1 MIHFYLGR
9 SGSGKS
15 TKLKKDA
22 IDQLNRFPIEGPE
35 QLFLVPDQMSF
46 QVEYELAKESGGF
59 SKLSVL
65 SLHSLA
71 ERILVDSDQPE
82 LPLLDRTGMHVL
94 LRKIIEDQKETLRIF
109 KRSSHAIGFV
119 KEMEQVILELRQQE
133 LTADAFYKASRNQSQ
148 LMQDKMHD
156 IYVVYKAFE
165 QAFQQQFSDKEDQ
178 LKRATDVM
186 ATSTII
192 KNAIIYVDGFYDF
205 NMLER
210 RFLTTLF
217 KEASSVQIAF
227 TLDKDVTVDTFFY
240 TNETYHKFVE
250 TLQEQ
255 GLSYKISWFEP
266 CLEFKKKGIASLE
279 EGLVYQDREKR
290 ENDGSVELLEAVNR
304 RVEIDALARSIRS
317 YVRREGYRYSDIAV
331 VTRDLTLYSSLI
343 ERIFPMYDVP
353 FFIDQAKP
361 MIHHPLIE
369 CICSSFE
376 AIMQRYPY
384 EALFRAFKTD
394 LFTPLHEDSVRFRE
408 QIDQLETI
416 VLAQGIKGKLWST
429 EVEWRVK
436 TVRHG
441 YEDEPTEEERETNRA
456 VNELKNHLIA
466 PLNQLEKQIKQSK
479 TVVEMSRA
487 VYTFF
492 EALSVP
498 EKVQQFKQ
506 QVDAEGAIQL
516 GSEYEQVWEGVIRI
530 LDQLV
535 EIGGDDVTTPQSFF
549 KTITAGFENMRFQM
563 VPPAIDQVTIGDME
577 RSRLPKA
584 RATFVI
590 GVNEG
595 VIPSKPRDNGIVRA
609 QERHELKEK
618 GVSFGYSSFD
628 RMWHEHFY
636 AYMAQVNASEKLV
649 VSYALA
655 DEEGTALLPSPLIR
669 HIKDTLDF
677 VPLTFVQNEADADS
691 ENHSIESVSHP
702 KQAFME
708 LIRQLQ
714 KWKQGETIDSIW
726 WDVYHWFRQQEQWH
740 SSLKAALESLDYAY
754 KEVPLPIEKVRDLY
768 GSELVMSVSRMELFK
783 QCSFRHFGQYGLKL
797 KERDVYKL
805 EAFDIGELFHMVLK
819 LMSHKQKDRN
829 KTWKKLSFDECRE
842 MTIAAVEEV
851 APIIQRKI
859 LLSTNHYQYISDK
872 LEEIAL
878 NVTEAIRQQALLS
891 KFETIGL
898 EVAFGPQTN
907 LSLPSY
913 PLEHGMS
920 MTVRGRIDRIDQAT
934 VDGQSYLS
942 VIDYKS
948 SATAL
953 AFSDVIEGLSLQI
966 PVYLT
971 VALKGS
977 EAWLEQSSQIGGMFY
992 FHIHNPVLEDTE
1004 QEEEERLKAFKL
1016 SGWMPKDRQLA
1027 TLFDQSLEETTKSN
1041 VVPIEFKKDGTF
1053 HNRSKVVTEDDFRT
1067 LFAYTEQKIVDIGN
1081 EIANGKTE
1089 VKPFQR
1095 ENGHVACSFCPMHA
1109 VCQFDPSLP
1118 GYGYNEIYKKTNQ
1131 HALEEMRD
1139 HLGEG
1144 ENEDA

>member
-15 TKLKKDA
+15 TKLKKEA

-46 QVEYELAKESGGF
+46 QVEYELAKKSGGF

-65 SLHSLA
+65 SLQSLA
-71 ERILVDSDQPE
+71 ERILVETDQQE

-94 LRKIIEDQKETLRIF
+94 LRKIVEEQKEKLRIF
-109 KRSSHAIGFV
+109 KRSSHATGFV
-119 KEMEQVILELRQQE
+119 QEMEQVIIELRQQE
-133 LTADAFYKASRNQSQ
+133 LTADAFYKASRNQSP
-148 LMQDKMHD
+148 LIQDKMHD
-156 IYVVYKAFE
+156 IYIVYKGFE
-165 QAFQQQFSDKEDQ
+165 QAFQQRFTDKENQ
-178 LKRATDVM
+178 LKHATDVL
-186 ATSTII
+186 ATSNVV
-192 KNAIIYVDGFYDF
+192 KDAVIYVDGFYDF
-205 NMLER
+205 NKLER

-217 KEASSVQIAF
+217 KEASSVQIAL
-227 TLDKDVTVDTFFY
+227 TLDKDATLDTFFY
-240 TNETYHKFVE
+240 TNETYQRLVE
-250 TLQEQ
+250 TLQQQ
-255 GLSYKISWFEP
+255 GLSYKTSWFEP
-266 CLEFKKKGIASLE
+266 SLRFKRKGIASLE
-279 EGLVYQDREKR
+279 EALVYQDHEKR
-290 ENDGSVELLEAVNR
+290 ENDGSVQLVEAVNR

-317 YVRREGYRYSDIAV
+317 YVRTEGYRYSDIAV
-331 VTRDLTLYSSLI
+331 VTRDLTLYSDLI
-343 ERIFPMYDVP
+343 ERIFPMYDLP
-353 FFIDQAKP
+353 FFVDQTKP

-369 CICSSFE
+369 FIRSSLE

-394 LFTPLHEDSVRFRE
+394 LFIPLDEDSIRFRE

-429 EVEWRVK
+429 DVEWRVK
-436 TVRHG
+436 TARHG
-441 YEDEPTEEERETNRA
+441 YEDEPTEEEMETNHA
-456 VNELKNHLIA
+456 VNELKNQLIA

-479 TVVEMSRA
+479 TIFEMSRA
-487 VYTFF
+487 LYTFF
-492 EALSVP
+492 EALSIP
-498 EKVQQFKQ
+498 DKIN
-506 QVDAEGAIQL
+506 QVKEQAEAEGAIQL
-516 GSEYEQVWEGVIRI
+516 GSEYQQVWDGVIRI

-535 EIGGDDVTTPQSFF
+535 EIGGDNATTPQAFL
-549 KTITAGFENMRFQM
+549 KTLNAGFENMSFRM
-563 VPPAIDQVTIGDME
+563 VPPAIDQVTVGDME
-577 RSRLPKA
+577 RSRLPKV
-584 RATFVI
+584 RVTFVI

-595 VIPSKPRDNGIVRA
+595 VIPSTPRDKGIVSA

-628 RMWHEHFY
+628 RIWHEHFY
-636 AYMAQVNASEKLV
+636 AYIAQTNAEEKLV

-655 DEEGTALLPSPLIR
+655 DEEGAALLPSPLIR
-669 HIKDTLDF
+669 YIKDTLDS
-677 VPLTFVQNEADADS
+677 VPFTFVQNEADAVN
-691 ENHSIESVSHP
+691 ENHSIEYVSHP

-726 WDVYHWFRQQEQWH
+726 WDVYHWFIQQEHWQ
-740 SSLKAALESLDYAY
+740 SRLKMGLQSLDYAY
-754 KEVPLPIEKVRDLY
+754 KEVPLPIEKARDLY

-783 QCSFRHFGQYGLKL
+783 QCSFRHFSQYGLKL

-819 LMSHKQKDRN
+819 LMSTKQKDRN
-829 KTWKKLSFDECRE
+829 KTWKKLSYDECRE

-859 LLSTNHYQYISDK
+859 LLSTSHYQYITDK
-872 LEEIAL
+872 LKEIAL
-878 NVTEAIRQQALLS
+878 NVTEALRQQALLS

-913 PLEHGMS
+913 SLEHGMN
-920 MTVRGRIDRIDQAT
+920 MTVRGRIDRIDQAK

-942 VIDYKS
+942 IIDYKS

-977 EAWLEQSSQIGGMFY
+977 KAWLDEPSQIGGMFY
-992 FHIHNPVLEDTE
+992 FHIHNPVLEDAE
-1004 QEEEERLKAFKL
+1004 HAEEERLKAFKL

-1027 TLFDQSLEETTKSN
+1027 TLFDQSLEEAAKSKI
-1041 VVPIEFKKDGTF
+1041 VPVEFKKDGTF
-1053 HNRSKVVTEDDFRT
+1053 HSRSKVVTEDDFRT
-1067 LFAYTEQKIVDIGN
+1067 LFAYTEQKIVEIGN
-1081 EIANGKTE
+1081 DIVSGKTE

-1095 ENGHVACSFCPMHA
+1095 ENGHVACSFCPMQA
-1109 VCQFDPSLP
+1109 VCQFDPTLP
-1118 GYGYNEIYKKTNQ
+1118 GYDYNEIYKKT
-1131 HALEEMRD
+1131 HRDALEEMRD
-1139 HLGEG
+1139 ILDEGEG
-1144 ENEDA
+1144 EDA